1 MMGHFHNQLDRRTVL
16 EVETDKMN
24 AGACSGFTG
33 KRLGITVLGLSVSP
47 FELPFFK
54 RRRVGCSKTLLLH
67 FVLYFRDGAFE
78 LRIDAF
84 GH

>member
-1 MMGHFHNQLDRRTVL
+1 MMEHFHNQLDRRTDM
-16 EVETDKMN
+16 EVEMDKMN
-24 AGACSGFTG
+24 AGPSSRFTG
-33 KRLGITVLGLSVSP
+33 KRLGITVLGFSVSP

-78 LRIDAF
+78 LRVDAF